1 MATRSALPGHETIP
15 ANSKCEDRVNPA
27 VLADSED
34 ICAFFE
40 EEKTEISTTH
50 MQDIGNPFTDVYMDT
65 GGDNEGGYIDNE
77 GNQVFFSAGED
88 LSSPTLVE
96 LARQLDAMGRGEDI
110 ALNIPFR
117 EPLAKE
123 AEIDEI
129 LGGDPTLTGIVQ
141 ALRDMG
147 NIYLS

>member
-1 MATRSALPGHETIP
+1 
-15 ANSKCEDRVNPA
+15 
-27 VLADSED
+27 
-34 ICAFFE
+34 
-40 EEKTEISTTH
+40 

-123 AEIDEI
+123 AKIDEI

-147 NIYLS
+147 IDEEESDEEEETAHCHDEEGWNPYSSKTVSV